1 MIDKLGEDKQFIEI
15 INTGTKDKP
24 YYEIK
29 YLDRITGKVHIGY
42 SSYKLD
48 VLSEFI
54 REDFIL
60 SRKGHWIKRDY
71 WKPLPFDTDPLDW
84 DNYDEKTHSEKISLW
99 YCSEC
104 DANKGENKPVAKFC
118 EDCGAEMVEPQESE
132 V

>member
-48 VLSEFI
+48 VLSEFL

-60 SRKGHWIKRDY
+60 SRKGHWIRWREDFEY
-71 WKPLPFDTDPLDW
+71 VERGVTESVP
-84 DNYDEKTHSEKISLW
+84 HCQ
-99 YCSEC
+99 CSEC
-104 DANKGENKPVAKFC
+104 KKEYDTHTAQFINYCPN
-118 EDCGAEMVEPQESE
+118 CGAEMESE
-132 V
+132 

>member
-1 MIDKLGEDKQFIEI
+1 MRDKLGEDKQFIEI

-60 SRKGHWIKRDY
+60 SRKGHWIEYGKL
-71 WKPLPFDTDPLDW
+71 WK
-84 DNYDEKTHSEKISLW
+84 
-99 YCSEC
+99 CSEC
-104 DANKGENKPVAKFC
+104 EDLSCCHENYC
-118 EDCGAEMVEPQESE
+118 NHCGADMRGDTDADCR
-132 V
+132 

>member
-60 SRKGHWIKRDY
+60 SRKGHWMHFAQGD
-71 WKPLPFDTDPLDW
+71 D
-84 DNYDEKTHSEKISLW
+84 
-99 YCSEC
+99 CSEC
-104 DANKGENKPVAKFC
+104 GYSTGKYESASNFC
-118 EDCGAEMVEPQESE
+118 PNCGADMRGDTDDSN
-132 V
+132 